1 MKRIK
6 SILIC
11 GLVLALTGVA
21 SLVVAAGGEWNT
33 KAIVRAIHGKVSYKA
48 GGGDWMPL
56 RVNQELS
63 PGTQIKTDPGAEAY
77 LQVNGFASTVKLTES
92 TTVTLTKMMQMG
104 SFFSPDSSTDLKL
117 DGGKVLGSVR
127 KLSANSDYKVSVPNG
142 VAGIRGT
149 DFEVTV
155 TVESNGAL
163 SITFTS
169 VTGTVFCQV
178 TLAPGTAGQNSQTLT
193 TGQSWTV
200 LGTVANG
207 ITTLNSPINM
217 PPAALGAIVLAI
229 EEMQGEVNTDVV
241 ISTTTPSAVI
251 TVLVPPTT
259 SASQVGG
266 TAPAS
271 TPVSTGEDGGTGSFS
286 LTGTPVH

>member
-21 SLVVAAGGEWNT
+21 SLVVAAGGDWNT

-56 RVNQELS
+56 KVNQELS
-63 PGTQIKTDPGAEAY
+63 PGTQLKTDPGSEAY
-77 LQVNGFASTVKLTES
+77 LQVNGFASTVKLTEN
-92 TTVTLTKMMQMG
+92 TTVTLSKMMQMG

-127 KLSANSDYKVSVPNG
+127 KLSANSDYKVTVPNG

-178 TLAPGTAGQNSQTLT
+178 TVAPGTPGQSSQTLT

-200 LGTVANG
+200 TGTVANG
-207 ITTLNSPINM
+207 ITTLNSPITM
-217 PPAALGAIVLAI
+217 PAAALGAIVLSV
-229 EEMQGEVNTDVV
+229 EQMQGIVNTAIT
-241 ISTTTPSAVI
+241 ISTTTPTTVI
-251 TVLVPPTT
+251 TTIVPPNN

-266 TAPAS
+266 STPAS
-271 TPVSTGEDGGTGSFS
+271 SPVSPGEDGGTGSSS
-286 LTGTPVH
+286 LTAPVVH